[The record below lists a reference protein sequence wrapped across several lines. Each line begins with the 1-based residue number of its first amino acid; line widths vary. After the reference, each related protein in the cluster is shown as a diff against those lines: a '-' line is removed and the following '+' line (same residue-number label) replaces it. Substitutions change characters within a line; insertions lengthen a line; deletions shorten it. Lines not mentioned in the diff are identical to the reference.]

1 MQGGKSESV
10 IPIPLGHTTSFLLSG
25 SRYVLVDSGN
35 PGSAAKILRQLA
47 SRGIDPRQVSLIV
60 VTHGHRDHT
69 GDLALLREKTG
80 APVAAHIDE
89 VEALRRGVNLH
100 LKPTGLSGRLLK
112 SFSDEKKK
120 GPPIEPD
127 ILINKEFDLKPY
139 GVKGKIVSTPGHTPG
154 SLSVILAGGKA
165 IVGDLLMGGFIF
177 KRKPRY
183 PLFAHDRKRLER
195 SVKMVL
201 KLKPH
206 ILYTAHGGP
215 LHPED
220 VARHIIKKKDRPP
233 RRLRSRNK

>member
-10 IPIPLGHTTSFLLSG
+10 IPIPLYTTSFCCREPLCAG
-25 SRYVLVDSGN
+25 G
-35 PGSAAKILRQLA
+35 LRQSRQRNQNIKA
-47 SRGIDPRQVSLIV
+47 AGFRGIDPRQVSLIV
-60 VTHGHRDHT
+60 VTHGHRSY
-69 GDLALLREKTG
+69 GDLALLKENRG
-80 APVAAHIDE
+80 PVAAHVDE

-112 SFSDEKKK
+112 PLSGEKKK
-120 GPPIEPD
+120 GPPVEPD
-127 ILINKEFDLKPY
+127 ILINKELDLKPY

-154 SLSVILAGGKA
+154 SLSIILAGGKA

-195 SVKMVL
+195 SAKMVL
-201 KLKPH
+201 KLKPC

-220 VARHIIKKKDRPP
+220 VARYIIKKKDRPP